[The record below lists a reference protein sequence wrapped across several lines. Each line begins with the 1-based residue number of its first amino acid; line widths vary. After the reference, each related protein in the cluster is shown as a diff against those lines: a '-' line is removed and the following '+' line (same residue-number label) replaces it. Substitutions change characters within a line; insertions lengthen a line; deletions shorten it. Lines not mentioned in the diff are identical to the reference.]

1 MTNNIVG
8 SLDLTKRLDD
18 IKKNIAFKTT
28 EGQEQKDNMQTIQ
41 KKLAKSH
48 EITLRLVIDVSTLL
62 KKYQDYFDKLDD
74 QIKSLNIGFSREE
87 GKYLSAFADTSMTD
101 LTNSFSK
108 HLNFLKRYYETN
120 GLSNSSEM
128 ARLRALENLH
138 STLVTD
144 VKYLDPA
151 TTSNAQRN
159 AKQSIVPVVIKN
171 VKPESEKK
179 GWFGGDSGDSKK
191 ISKNKKKQS
200 VSTKQKVKNKKK

>member
-1 MTNNIVG
+1 MNTQIKTKNIAE

-18 IKKNIAFKTT
+18 IKKNIALKSS
-28 EGQEQKDNMQTIQ
+28 EGQEQKENMQTIQ

-101 LTNSFSK
+101 LTNSFEK

-144 VKYLDPA
+144 VKYLDPV
-151 TTSNAQRN
+151 TSNSTKIA
-159 AKQSIVPVVIKN
+159 VPVVPVTIKN

-179 GWFGGDSGDSKK
+179 GWFGGNDG
-191 ISKNKKKQS
+191 
-200 VSTKQKVKNKKK
+200 